1 MRNVAAFLYGQ
12 LLLWCGSPIFQV
24 APVGGFVATHAVWV
38 SPRNCQEVTKKPW
51 RVEPPTIGLSLGY
64 LAGNMPDA
72 ADAHNPCI
80 GQDNGCPHPVENVDD
95 YVPTNHGDARTC
107 LANAPSQEH
116 ELGPQ
121 PRKGC

>member
-1 MRNVAAFLYGQ
+1 MRNVAAFLYEQ

-80 GQDNGCPHPVENVDD
+80 GQDNGCPHPGSLGHS
-95 YVPTNHGDARTC
+95 HGKVAEKWGQEATARETHIHHII
-107 LANAPSQEH
+107 NDVH
-116 ELGPQ
+116 
-121 PRKGC
+121 